1 MNSVGLELK
10 EFRALLYTLGLLGL
24 FCGADKVVKLLG
36 THSVSTLFNFHEI
49 RRKKFSG
56 SQVWGFFSIFTKIG
70 TDEVETTSYNSY
82 FQNCH
87 SQLK

>member
-36 THSVSTLFNFHEI
+36 TQSVSTLFSFHEI
-49 RRKKFSG
+49 RKKS
-56 SQVWGFFSIFTKIG
+56 SQGHRFGVFFQSSPKLAQMRLRLRLTIVIFRTV
-70 TDEVETTSYNSY
+70 TAN
-82 FQNCH
+82 
-87 SQLK
+87 

>member
-10 EFRALLYTLGLLGL
+10 EFRAWVCTLGLLGL
-24 FCGADKVVKLLG
+24 CCGADKVVKLLG
-36 THSVSTLFNFHEI
+36 THSVFTLFNFHEI
-49 RRKKFSG
+49 KKKS
-56 SQVWGFFSIFTKIG
+56 SQGHSFFFFSIFTKIG